1 MKPKARQRFKKKK
14 MLIVNNR
21 AGSKEPM
28 KEGGEDQNKIKT
40 SNQAGI
46 APREELGWEQ
56 WTTGE
61 GQRASGNKYGFAGIT
76 KNC

>member
-1 MKPKARQRFKKKK
+1 

-28 KEGGEDQNKIKT
+28 KEGGKDQNKIKT

-46 APREELGWEQ
+46 APKEEQ

-61 GQRASGNKYGFAGIT
+61 GQSASGNKYGFAGIT
-76 KNC
+76 KDC